1 MPAQRFIVTWTEDE
15 RTQLQALIR
24 KGREHAFRRRRAQI
38 WRQVDV
44 GPWGPGRPD
53 TDTAEILSVGVS
65 TGERA
70 RRAFTP
76 QGLTA
81 ALQPPALD
89 HPRRERRRDGTGE
102 AALIQLAC
110 SPAPAGNS
118 GWTLPRLADRLVE
131 LQVVDSMGKE
141 TVRVALQK
149 TGGSL
154 GKCAAGACRRSRTEL
169 LSAPG
174 KRSWI
179 PTRALWIPHIRW
191 CVWTKSLRFCTRQCA
206 LLCPRD
212 PGRPV
217 ARMTNTGV
225 WAQPTC

>member
-44 GPWGPGRPD
+44 GR
-53 TDTAEILSVGVS
+53 GV
-65 TGERA
+65 RA
-70 RRAFTP
+70 RRAFTH

-89 HPRRERRRDGTGE
+89 HPRRERRLDGTGE

-110 SPAPAGNS
+110 SPAPVGNS
-118 GWTLPRLADRLVE
+118 VWTLPLLADRLVE
-131 LQVVDSMGKE
+131 LQVVDSIGRE

-149 TGGSL
+149 TGCSL
-154 GKCAAGACRRSRTEL
+154 GKCAAGACRRSLTVILSPQGRGPGYLPSPSDPQHPVCVGRSLSGLHQEVRTP
-169 LSAPG
+169 SAPA
-174 KRSWI
+174 
-179 PTRALWIPHIRW
+179 TRA
-191 CVWTKSLRFCTRQCA
+191 
-206 LLCPRD
+206 
-212 PGRPV
+212 
-217 ARMTNTGV
+217 
-225 WAQPTC
+225 